1 MRQLAPTEDGD
12 KRRKYCTSTV
22 WPALGARAAKRPE
35 RNGTKR
41 NNYLCPSCRRSRR
54 QRRTRCRGTLSWR
67 TCGCTGQRSRGRNR
81 ATCDTPTDFRRASSS
96 CPPPPAP
103 TCTAR
108 SSSRCRQKLCDRDG
122 HWLVWVAYSSTCNGL
137 ALVGAVS
144 ALTLLVGRQEGH
156 TACKKLSG
164 GVLAWLSVWSEVQT
178 CIWPS

>member
-22 WPALGARAAKRPE
+22 SPAKRPE

-41 NNYLCPSCRRSRR
+41 NNYLCPSCRRSRTR
-54 QRRTRCRGTLSWR
+54 RRTRCRGTPSWR
-67 TCGCTGQRSRGRNR
+67 TCECTGQRSRGRNR

-96 CPPPPAP
+96 YPPPPAP

-122 HWLVWVAYSSTCNGL
+122 HWLVWVAYSSTCDGL
-137 ALVGAVS
+137 GWCRQCFDAVDWAAGS
-144 ALTLLVGRQEGH
+144 HR
-156 TACKKLSG
+156 ACKKLSG